1 MLRRPTVP
9 GLRLFAALA
18 FVFIYAPIA
27 VMVVFSFNTSTISV
41 WPLKGFTFDWYARMA
56 QSSDIRIAF
65 VNSLIVASIGT
76 AVAGVLGTLGAYAA
90 HRFRFVGKRMLQR
103 VVLMPL
109 VVPGVVTGIALMTM
123 FDRLN
128 VQLSLK
134 TIVLGHITFLIA
146 VFFTM
151 VFARLQSLAVGI
163 DRAAMDLGASRIR
176 AFVFAIL
183 PNLKLTLVGAAVI
196 AFTLSFDEIAVT
208 YFLTGTQNTVP
219 MLIYSMLR
227 TGLTPTVNALAT
239 CALLFSLLPI
249 VLASFVTARL
259 GRHTEVEPWTV

>member
-1 MLRRPTVP
+1 MFRLPTVF
-9 GLRLFAALA
+9 GLRLFAVLA

-27 VMVVFSFNTSTISV
+27 VMVVFSFNTSAISV
-41 WPLKGFTFDWYARMA
+41 WPLEGFTFDWYVRMA
-56 QSSDIRIAF
+56 QASDIRAAF
-65 VNSLIVASIGT
+65 VNSMVVAGTST
-76 AVAGVLGTLGAYAA
+76 AVAGVLGTLGAYTA
-90 HRFRFVGKRMLQR
+90 HRFRFVGKHALQR

-109 VVPGVVTGIALMTM
+109 VVPGVVTGIALLTM
-123 FDRLN
+123 FDRVKL
-128 VQLSLK
+128 QLSLR
-134 TIVLGHITFLIA
+134 TIILGHVTFLIA

-151 VFARLQSLAVGI
+151 VFARLQSLGVAI
-163 DRAAMDLGASRIR
+163 DRAAMDLGASRLR

-239 CALLFSLLPI
+239 FALLFSLLPI
-249 VLASFVTARL
+249 VVASVITARL
-259 GRHTEVEPWTV
+259 GRDSEVEPWTV

>member
-1 MLRRPTVP
+1 MARLPSVF
-9 GLRLFAALA
+9 GLRLFAAFA
-18 FVFIYAPIA
+18 FVFIYAPIV

-56 QSSDIRIAF
+56 QSSDIRTAF
-65 VNSLIVASIGT
+65 VNSLIVASVAT
-76 AVAGVLGTLGAYAA
+76 VVAGVLGTLGAYGV
-90 HRFRFVGKRMLQR
+90 HRFRFFGKRALQR

-109 VVPGVVTGIALMTM
+109 VVPGVVTGIALLSM
-123 FDRLN
+123 FDRVT
-128 VQLSLK
+128 VQLSLR
-134 TIVLGHITFLIA
+134 TIILGHITFLIA

-151 VFARLQSLAVGI
+151 VFARLQSLGIAI
-163 DRAAMDLGASRIR
+163 DRAAMDLGASRMR
-176 AFVFAIL
+176 AFFYAIL
-183 PNLKLTLVGAAVI
+183 PNLKLTLIGAAVI

-227 TGLTPTVNALAT
+227 IGLTPTVNALAT

-249 VLASFVTARL
+249 VVASLITARL
-259 GRHTEVEPWTV
+259 SRHSEVEPWTV